1 MDAGIDRLSAPPNRA
16 QDNLLALRR
25 RDADQAAERASD
37 ADRQAR
43 QQAEDAARERASEDK
58 GRYVDR
64 RV

>member
-1 MDAGIDRLSAPPNRA
+1 MDAGIDRLPAAPNRA

-25 RDADQAAERASD
+25 RDADQAAERTSD

-43 QQAEDAARERASEDK
+43 QQAEDAARERTSEDK